1 MFDYKTKNNL
11 MRNRGE
17 SPRQDSLRPN
27 ERGALRRLSY
37 SRLTVTALLILA
49 TWWWR
54 SSFSSDTGG
63 GFSFDLALLYAVSLG
78 FSFLNI
84 AATRTQIASAVLARI
99 QLFGDLVMITA
110 LVALT
115 GGASAPS
122 ATLYI
127 MTVAASG
134 YFLKR
139 EETLLLSVTGAAGF
153 ISVVLSDNWDKLIK
167 GDGLGSDISQ
177 TLALTVAGI
186 LIVGLLAGRVA
197 DRKNIGDT
205 LKETIESL
213 DKLKILHERIIESM
227 QTGLVATDLKGVVY
241 DANQAAMEM
250 SGLAYRELIGRNV
263 TEILGEKMTA
273 ALIKLNRIDAD
284 SDAEESFECT
294 LAGTRSPEVRCKMS
308 PLLGTNGSVSGFVVT
323 FEDLTE
329 IRQMEESVK
338 RSDRLA
344 AVGRMAAGLAHEI
357 RNPLGSMGSALQF
370 LRERSNLDDADREL
384 LDVALKESNR
394 LDEIIRNFLTYAK
407 PGTAVFGKDSKEAV
421 DLSVLLND
429 CATLLRHSPEIK
441 ETHAIILD
449 LPDTRLAVR
458 GNEVQIKQIFWNIA
472 RNAVAAMP
480 DGGSLTIRI
489 ERSTDRPWVFV
500 VFKDNGIGIPPD
512 RLDRLFEPFSEDATG
527 TGLGLSIVRKIVTE
541 HGGDISIESSEG
553 TGTEVR
559 LGFPLSGQGE

>member
-1 MFDYKTKNNL
+1 MSNPA
-11 MRNRGE
+11 E
-17 SPRQDSLRPN
+17 SIESANPRPH
-27 ERGALRRLSY
+27 ERRALRRLSY
-37 SRLTVTALLILA
+37 ARLTVTALLILA

-54 SSFSSDTGG
+54 SSFSNDDGG
-63 GFSFDLALLYAVSLG
+63 GISFDLGLLYAVSLG

-84 AATRTQIASAVLARI
+84 AATRSQIASAVLARI

-134 YFLKR
+134 YFLRK
-139 EETLLLSVTGAAGF
+139 EETILLSVTGAAGF
-153 ISVVLSDNWDKLIK
+153 ISVVLSDNWGQLLR
-167 GDGLGSDISQ
+167 GNGLGSDITQ

-205 LKETIESL
+205 LKETVESL
-213 DKLKILHERIIESM
+213 DKLKILHERIVESM
-227 QTGLVATDLKGVVY
+227 QTGLVATNLNGVVY
-241 DANQAAMEM
+241 DANQAAMEI
-250 SGLAYRELIGRNV
+250 SGMAHRELIGRNV
-263 TEILGEKMTA
+263 TEFLGEKMKS
-273 ALIKLNRIDAD
+273 ALVSLNRTDAG

-294 LAGTRSPEVRCKMS
+294 LAGKRSSDVRCKVA
-308 PLLGTNGSVSGFVVT
+308 PLIGTNGTISGFVVT

-329 IRQMEESVK
+329 IRQMEESVR

-384 LDVALKESNR
+384 LDVALKESTR

-407 PGTAVFGKDSKEAV
+407 PGTTVFGKDSKDEV
-421 DLSVLLND
+421 NLSLLLND
-429 CATLLRHSPEIK
+429 CATLLRHSPEIN
-441 ETHAIILD
+441 ETHSITLD
-449 LPDTRLAVR
+449 LPETSLSVR

-480 DGGSLTIRI
+480 DGGSLAIRL
-489 ERSTDRPWVFV
+489 EKPMDRPWIFV
-500 VFKDNGIGIPPD
+500 IFKDTGIGIPAD
-512 RLDRLFEPFSEDATG
+512 RLDRLFEPFSEEATG
-527 TGLGLSIVRKIVTE
+527 TGLGLSIVHKIVTE
-541 HGGDISIESSEG
+541 HGGEISIDSIEG
-553 TGTEVR
+553 KGTEVR
-559 LGFPLSGQGE
+559 LGFPLAGQGE